1 VVVPEFCV
9 RVAPTRF
16 IRQLV
21 EEQDSNRVIVSYDW
35 VSACLSQGRLI
46 DIETF
51 KLRSSPLDDVDTASR
66 GFSQYR
72 PSDLISIQL
81 EEMAKS
87 MDPIEETASLDTE
100 SPDGD
105 DHSKVDFFASIY
117 EPTSI
122 HQNHL
127 LDRLAPLVPNPAA
140 GLNVLPQHDR
150 TDDIQPDAAQSP
162 KGDASILVYEIDHP
176 TPPAIPNNAAPLDT
190 QQHDGWGNPIEKVFS
205 FELAQTECPEN
216 ESDNEPYASDD
227 DGQWVSLSL
236 VDSLVHRS

>member
-1 VVVPEFCV
+1 
-9 RVAPTRF
+9 
-16 IRQLV
+16 
-21 EEQDSNRVIVSYDW
+21 
-35 VSACLSQGRLI
+35 LSQGRLI

-51 KLRSSPLDDVDTASR
+51 KLRPSPLDDVDTESR
-66 GFSQYR
+66 EFNQYR

-117 EPTSI
+117 ESTSI

-127 LDRLAPLVPNPAA
+127 LDRLAALVPNPAA
-140 GLNVLPQHDR
+140 GLNVLPQHDQ
-150 TDDIQPDAAQSP
+150 TDDLQPDAAQSP
-162 KGDASILVYEIDHP
+162 KGDASILVYEVDHP
-176 TPPAIPNNAAPLDT
+176 TPPATPNNAAPLDT
-190 QQHDGWGNPIEKVFS
+190 QEHDGWGNPIEKVYS

-216 ESDNEPYASDD
+216 ESDHEPYVSDD

-236 VDSLVHRS
+236 ADRLMRRS